1 MKTYLNDIRRKNNNE
16 ELGEEPK
23 KNQFIPILA
32 KKVNINFCNQQ
43 IELKP

>member
-23 KNQFIPILA
+23 KKSIYSHFSKESKHKFL
-32 KKVNINFCNQQ
+32 
-43 IELKP
+43 